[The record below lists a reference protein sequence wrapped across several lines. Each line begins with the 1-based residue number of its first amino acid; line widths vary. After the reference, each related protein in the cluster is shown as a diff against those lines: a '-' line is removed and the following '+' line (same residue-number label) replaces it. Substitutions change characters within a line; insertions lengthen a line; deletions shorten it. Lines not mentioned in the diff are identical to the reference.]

1 MRGICEQSDRRRTAR
16 IPLRRKRFY
25 DARDD
30 EDSQGAAPMKEKEM
44 RAAIVAQCRAMNA
57 AGLNQGTAGNIS
69 ARLGEAMLITPSAI
83 PYDVMRPDMLARMP
97 LGGDYGAWSGAHTP
111 STEWRFHLDIMRA
124 RPDVGAIVHCHPV
137 YATALSMLH
146 KPIPAAHYMIAVF
159 GGPTVRCTGYAPYGT
174 KELSELAVAGLEAR
188 NGVLL
193 GNHGIIAVGETLA
206 QAMWRA
212 TELETLAKMYHLALT
227 VGEPVVLS
235 DDEIMRTVERF
246 KSYGRGPEIE
256 VEPRLAK
263 KTGAKRKA
271 GVGDRARIPSRASR
285 HKAAR

>member
-1 MRGICEQSDRRRTAR
+1 
-16 IPLRRKRFY
+16 
-25 DARDD
+25 
-30 EDSQGAAPMKEKEM
+30 MKEKDL

-57 AGLNQGTAGNIS
+57 AGLNQGTSGNIS

-83 PYDVMRPDMLARMP
+83 PYDIMRPDMLARMP
-97 LGGDYGAWSGAHTP
+97 IERDYGDWSGPCPP
-111 STEWRFHLDIMRA
+111 STEWRFHLDILRA
-124 RPDVGAIVHCHPV
+124 RPEVGAIVHCHPV

-146 KPIPAAHYMIAVF
+146 KPIPATHYMIAAF

-212 TELETLAKMYHLALT
+212 SELETLAKMYHLALAI
-227 VGEPVVLS
+227 GEPVILS

-246 KSYGRGPEIE
+246 KSYGQGLEGDAAA
-256 VEPRLAK
+256 RLAK
-263 KTGAKRKA
+263 KTGAKGKA
-271 GVGDRARIPSRASR
+271 GAGDRARIPSPASR

>member
-1 MRGICEQSDRRRTAR
+1 
-16 IPLRRKRFY
+16 
-25 DARDD
+25 
-30 EDSQGAAPMKEKEM
+30 MKEKDL

-69 ARLGEAMLITPSAI
+69 ARIGDAMLITPSAI
-83 PYDVMRPDMLARMP
+83 PYDMMRPAMVARMP
-97 LGGDYGAWSGAHTP
+97 LGGEYGAWSGPHPP

-146 KPIPAAHYMIAVF
+146 KPIPAAHYMIAAF

-174 KELSELAVAGLEAR
+174 KQLSDLAVAGLEAR

-193 GNHGIIAVGETLA
+193 GNHGMIAVGETLT

-212 TELETLAKMYHLALT
+212 TELETLAKMYHLALA

-246 KSYGRGPEIE
+246 KTYGQGLELDVSRGALKNARPKKKAE
-256 VEPRLAK
+256 AK
-263 KTGAKRKA
+263 TKSGAAKA
-271 GVGDRARIPSRASR
+271 GRPERRGSRGQ
-285 HKAAR
+285 

>member
-1 MRGICEQSDRRRTAR
+1 
-16 IPLRRKRFY
+16 
-25 DARDD
+25 
-30 EDSQGAAPMKEKEM
+30 MKEKDL

-69 ARLGEAMLITPSAI
+69 ARFGEAMLITPSAI
-83 PYDVMRPDMLARMP
+83 PYDAMRPDMLARMP

-193 GNHGIIAVGETLA
+193 GNHGMIAVGETLA

-212 TELETLAKMYHLALT
+212 TELETLAKMYHLALA
-227 VGEPVVLS
+227 VGQPVVLS

-246 KSYGRGPEIE
+246 RTYGQGLEGEVARAAPKKASLGKKIGARSKSVATKRGTK
-256 VEPRLAK
+256 K
-263 KTGAKRKA
+263 KTNASA
-271 GVGDRARIPSRASR
+271 GRR
-285 HKAAR
+285 

>member
-1 MRGICEQSDRRRTAR
+1 
-16 IPLRRKRFY
+16 
-25 DARDD
+25 
-30 EDSQGAAPMKEKEM
+30 MKEKEL

-69 ARLGEAMLITPSAI
+69 ARIGEAMLITPSAI
-83 PYDVMRPDMLARMP
+83 PYDVMRPDMLALMP
-97 LGGDYGAWSGAHTP
+97 LGGEYGAWSGAYKP

-124 RPDVGAIVHCHPV
+124 REDVGAIVHCHPA

-146 KPIPAAHYMIAVF
+146 KPIPAAHYMIAAF

-174 KELSELAVAGLEAR
+174 KELSDLAVAGLEAR

-193 GNHGIIAVGETLA
+193 GNHGMIAVGETLA

-212 TELETLAKMYHLALT
+212 SELETLAKMYHLALA
-227 VGEPVVLS
+227 VGEPVILS

-246 KSYGRGPEIE
+246 KTYGRGPEAE
-256 VEPRLAK
+256 VAAQVAPK
-263 KTGAKRKA
+263 KANSKKKIGAKAKSA
-271 GVGDRARIPSRASR
+271 AAKRARLNRSGSRLR
-285 HKAAR
+285 

>member
-1 MRGICEQSDRRRTAR
+1 MRGICEQAARRGAVRVFSK
-16 IPLRRKRFY
+16 RKRFY
-25 DARDD
+25 DALND
-30 EDSQGAAPMKEKEM
+30 EDSRGGRAPMKEKEL

-69 ARLGEAMLITPSAI
+69 ARFGEAMLITPSAI

-97 LGGDYGAWSGAHTP
+97 LGGDYGAWTGAHTP
-111 STEWRFHLDIMRA
+111 STEWRFHLDILRA
-124 RPDVGAIVHCHPV
+124 RPDVGAIVHCHPI
-137 YATALSMLH
+137 YATALSMLR

-193 GNHGIIAVGETLA
+193 GNHGMIAVGQTLA

-212 TELETLAKMYHLALT
+212 TELETLAKMYLLALS
-227 VGEPVVLS
+227 VGEPAVLS

-246 KSYGRGPEIE
+246 KTYGQGLEADAAR
-256 VEPRLAK
+256 AASK
-263 KTGAKRKA
+263 KANAKRKTA
-271 GVGDRARIPSRASR
+271 AKAKSRAA
-285 HKAAR
+285 KLAP